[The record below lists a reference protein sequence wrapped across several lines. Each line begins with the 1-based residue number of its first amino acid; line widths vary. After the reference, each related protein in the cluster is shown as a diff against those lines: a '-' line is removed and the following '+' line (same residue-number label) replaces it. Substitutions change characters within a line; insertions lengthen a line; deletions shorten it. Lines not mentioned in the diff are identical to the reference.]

1 MHHNRRRISLHDLTA
16 LRIDF
21 NGERAK
27 PAKARSR
34 KQALSTGLDARGN
47 MVIARPFVR
56 SHKHK
61 LESGDERMELLE
73 GMDHD
78 YPRNRKR
85 QKRNSYHPE
94 PLPFLHPPTSGS
106 QFSATETGADTLPSS
121 VIMAAET
128 IPTLT

>member
-1 MHHNRRRISLHDLTA
+1 MHHNRQRISLHDLTA
-16 LRIDF
+16 LRIDIS
-21 NGERAK
+21 GERAK
-27 PAKARSR
+27 PTKARSR
-34 KQALSTGLDARGN
+34 KQASAGLDSRGN
-47 MVIARPFVR
+47 MVTVRPFVR

-85 QKRNSYHPE
+85 QKINTSHPE
-94 PLPFLHPPTSGS
+94 LLPFLHPPTSGT
-106 QFSATETGADTLPSS
+106 QPSATETGADPLPSS
-121 VIMAAET
+121 VTIAAEA